1 MKVREKKWIRFRIYL
16 VSLFFLGGLGLIL
29 ARAYQL
35 QVLEKDRLASIALSG
50 YKDVVKL
57 PPKRGTIYDR
67 EGHELAVT
75 VEVESIYAHPKLVKE
90 KRSTARA
97 LSKILQTKESKILSN
112 LKSKSPFVWI
122 DRRTTPEKTAKV
134 KALALAGIGFT
145 KESGRYYPGREIA
158 SHLLGFA
165 GTDNQGLEG
174 LEKAYDHVLR
184 GPECTLTQMRD
195 ALGRPFYVSRPMAD
209 GHEMHDLV
217 LTIDKDV
224 QYKAQQALQAVVKET
239 KAKSGQCVIVDPMTG
254 EILAL
259 AVCPNFNPNVFW
271 KHQPSQWRNRAVTD
285 CYEPGSTIKAFLLAA
300 AFDKGVVSPQMTF
313 FCEEGK
319 YRVGNHTIH
328 DHDAEGHGLLTV
340 SEIITF
346 SSNIGAVKIGERL
359 GYKRFYEYLRRFGFG
374 EKTGIDLIGER
385 QGFVRP
391 EKEAKEIDKANLYFG
406 QGMAASSI
414 QLVMAMAAIANGGKL
429 MRPFVV
435 KSIKNQGGQVV
446 RETRPKV
453 VRRVVSPETARRTAR
468 ILEKVA
474 GEDGTGSLAAIEG
487 HRVAGK
493 TGTSQKVD
501 PRTKTYSKEHYVSL
515 FVGFVPVGHPKLTML
530 IMVDEPQEKKYGGL
544 VAAPVFKEV
553 GAWSLSHYQ
562 VTPQLILVKRGEKGE
577 RHVTKNARRA
587 LEPEVR
593 EVNPDIL
600 PDFKGQTMREALTE
614 ARALGVKVVL
624 EGTGLA
630 VKQTP
635 KPGCALSQVEIVKIS
650 FRPPM

>member
-374 EKTGIDLIGER
+374 EKTGIDLVGER

-435 KSIKNQGGQVV
+435 KAIKNQGGQVV

-474 GEDGTGSLAAIEG
+474 GEDGTGFLAAIEG

-635 KPGCALSQVEIVKIS
+635 KPGCALSQVDIVKIS

>member
-624 EGTGLA
+624 DGTGLA

-635 KPGCALSQVEIVKIS
+635 KPGCALSKVEIVKIS

>member
-75 VEVESIYAHPKLVKE
+75 VEVESIYAPPKLVKE

-374 EKTGIDLIGER
+374 EKTGIDLVGER

-435 KSIKNQGGQVV
+435 KAIKNQGGQVV

>member
-435 KSIKNQGGQVV
+435 KAIKNQGGQVV

-501 PRTKTYSKEHYVSL
+501 PRTKSYSKEHYVSL

>member
-374 EKTGIDLIGER
+374 EKTGIDLVGER

>member
-374 EKTGIDLIGER
+374 EKTGIDLVGER

-435 KSIKNQGGQVV
+435 KAIKNQGGQVV

-474 GEDGTGSLAAIEG
+474 GEDGTGFLAAIEG

>member
-435 KSIKNQGGQVV
+435 KAIKNQGGQVV